1 LFHEKDKHRLVQTLA
16 WRQPS
21 IIVLSGKIAKRFR
34 CAKNKVENYINK
46 VWTIPQYAQEFPTTS
61 GSGDIRFTGIENT
74 TRRSLMCEFVSESG
88 YMLLI
93 KLINYILV
101 RPMQFS
107 LDKHN

>member
-1 LFHEKDKHRLVQTLA
+1 
-16 WRQPS
+16 
-21 IIVLSGKIAKRFR
+21 
-34 CAKNKVENYINK
+34 
-46 VWTIPQYAQEFPTTS
+46 
-61 GSGDIRFTGIENT
+61 
-74 TRRSLMCEFVSESG
+74 LMCEFVSESG